1 MREQLQI
8 CKSDYQ
14 DAKGDFLRIRDRIR
28 TEQFGDHE
36 RETTRLYLNASVC
49 YMIAQL
55 EYVQYNLNNSNGSG
69 KDERIPGIENR
80 IIQLKAEQENIE
92 DAEDIEDFSIV
103 AKSVHGTWNNA
114 RKDAA
119 FGAGQTVSE
128 RLDKSIDKSEALSG
142 RLDGRVHQLNEN
154 GVDTTE
160 LEDKLIL
167 YNGLIGYA
175 REKHT
180 EANVIYQNEK
190 ATEEDL
196 DYANDLLHDSLDNV
210 NEANQVLK
218 DIFNELKQYGIGDQ
232 DPVKQQD
239 KDQDQ
244 DRDQDQVK
252 QQDKDQI
259 QDQDQIQSKAQ
270 VIDHEMINNENEE
283 FEN

>member
-1 MREQLQI
+1 MEQLRERTQEMEQQRELMREQLQI

-28 TEQFGDHE
+28 TEQFGDPE

-55 EYVQYNLNNSNGSG
+55 ENVQYNLNNSNGSG
-69 KDERIPGIENR
+69 KDARISGIENR

-92 DAEDIEDFSIV
+92 NAEEIEDFAIV
-103 AKSVHGTWNNA
+103 SKSVNGTWNNA

-119 FGAGQTVSE
+119 FGAGQAVSE
-128 RLDKSIDKSEALSG
+128 RLDKSLDKSEALSD
-142 RLDGRVHQLNEN
+142 RLDDRVQQLNEN

-167 YNGLIGYA
+167 YNELTGYA

-180 EANVIYQNEK
+180 EGNVIYQNEK
-190 ATEEDL
+190 ATGEDL
-196 DYANDLLHDSLDNV
+196 ENANDLLRDSLDNV

-232 DPVKQQD
+232 D
-239 KDQDQ
+239 
-244 DRDQDQVK
+244 QVK
-252 QQDKDQI
+252 QQD
-259 QDQDQIQSKAQ
+259 QDQTQDQTR
-270 VIDHEMINNENEE
+270 
-283 FEN
+283 